1 MGDALKYDKR
11 CDMWSLGVIVY
22 IMICGY
28 PPFYGECWRENCGW
42 NQGNYVQVMYTIDEF
57 TVKWFMWFSLGYRLK
72 FVKFMFRHMF
82 QQVWLA
88 MTAKKICSNVF
99 SRASLTFPSRSGKM

>member
-1 MGDALKYDKR
+1 MDAFVGDALKYDKR

-42 NQGNYVQVMYTIDEF
+42 DQG
-57 TVKWFMWFSLGYRLK
+57 WFSLAFK
-72 FVKFMFRHMF
+72 FVCERSI
-82 QQVWLA
+82 LE
-88 MTAKKICSNVF
+88 
-99 SRASLTFPSRSGKM
+99 RSRSRN